1 MNHESTDLPHDAMQL
16 NRTQPGAVLV
26 EIRDPK
32 DFTPT
37 QSEPAKVTAPKTR
50 AKSKDA
56 PEWDK
61 LPEWLPLKDA
71 ALKAALMSENSFR
84 TWAKAQRIR
93 TRPFG
98 KCKRYHRDDI
108 RGFKP

>member
-1 MNHESTDLPHDAMQL
+1 MKHESIALHIGPMRH
-16 NRTQPGAVLV
+16 NRAQQAAVVSESNEGKNL
-26 EIRDPK
+26 
-32 DFTPT
+32 TPT
-37 QSEPAKVTAPKTR
+37 PKTR
-50 AKSKDA
+50 AKCKIA

-93 TRPFG
+93 TRSFG